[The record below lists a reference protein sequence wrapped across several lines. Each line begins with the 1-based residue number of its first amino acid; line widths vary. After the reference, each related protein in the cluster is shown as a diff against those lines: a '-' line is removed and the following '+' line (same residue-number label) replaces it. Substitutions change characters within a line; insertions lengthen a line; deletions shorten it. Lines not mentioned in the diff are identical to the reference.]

1 MEILKQIELQERGDA
16 EVLSEIFENK
26 LVFDHEERQ
35 WYIFENNF
43 WRTDHTSHVY
53 NLVEAVAKCYEAAIK
68 QAEIDPANSKYR
80 LYKARINSLRNRAGI
95 KNALELATA
104 KLALKQKWDSNPF
117 LLAVKNGVIELKTG
131 ELREG
136 KPSDYIRKVADVEW
150 KGLEEPCPRFELFMQ
165 EMFPRNQEIIDFLQR
180 MFGYS
185 ISGLSVEHIMPV
197 FFGAQG
203 RNGKD
208 VLLSTICSVLGDD
221 LASPISKEVLLS
233 GLKSPGASAPF
244 LYELQG
250 KRLVYSDETS
260 EGAGFD
266 ESQVKMLSG
275 GAPFVAKK
283 LYMQPT
289 IIHPEYLLVL
299 ITNNRPVV
307 SAEDDAIWERL
318 VLVQFTERFVDN
330 PIYDNEHPQDKYLK
344 YKLEEEK
351 SGILAWLV
359 RGFLQWQEKGLDIPD
374 SVKYTTDNYRTEQDA
389 VGRFIDT
396 ECIIDND
403 EKVSASNIFRCYEQW
418 TQTDSVKKLN
428 SREFARKL
436 EAKGFQKRRY
446 AEGYFYLGLNI
457 KPTVEME
464 LEKYLEE
471 IQQLEE
477 PA

>member
-1 MEILKQIELQERGDA
+1 MEILKQIELQEKGDA
-16 EVLSEIFENK
+16 EVFAEIFK
-26 LVFDHEERQ
+26 DKIIYDHEEKT
-35 WYIFENNF
+35 WYRYGGQIWEK
-43 WRTDHTSHVY
+43 DGTSHVY
-53 NLVEAVAKCYEAAIK
+53 NLVESVAKCYESAVF
-68 QAEIDPANSKYR
+68 QASFQPTDSIYR
-80 LYKARINSLRNRAGI
+80 FYRARINSLRNKAGI

-104 KLALKQKWDSNPF
+104 KMALKKKWDSNPF
-117 LLAVKNGVIELKTG
+117 VLAVKNGILDLKTG
-131 ELREG
+131 ELRQG
-136 KPSDYIRKVADVEW
+136 KPDDYIRKHSNVEW
-150 KGLEEPCPRFELFMQ
+150 KGINEPCPRWEQFFN
-165 EMFPRNQEIIDFLQR
+165 EMFPTKPEVTEFLQR
-180 MFGYS
+180 MFGYA

-197 FFGAQG
+197 FYGSQG

-208 VLLSTICSVLGDD
+208 VLLTALCSVLGED
-221 LASPISKEVLLS
+221 LATPISKEVLLS

-289 IIHPEYLLVL
+289 IIYPEYLLVL

-318 VLVQFTERFVDN
+318 VLVEFTERFVDN
-330 PIYDNEHPQDKYLK
+330 PVYDNEHPQDKFLK
-344 YKLEEEK
+344 YKLEEEQ

-359 RGFLQWQEKGLDIPD
+359 RGYLEWQEKGLCIPD
-374 SVKYTTDNYRTEQDA
+374 SVKYTTDNYRSEQDA
-389 VGRFIDT
+389 VGRFIET
-396 ECIIDND
+396 ECVLDCD
-403 EKVSASNIFRCYEQW
+403 AKVSATTLFRCYEQW
-418 TQTDSVKKLN
+418 AQTDGVKKLN

-446 AEGYFYLGLNI
+446 SEGYFYLGINI

-464 LEKYLEE
+464 LENYLEM
-471 IQQLEE
+471 IQTQ
-477 PA
+477 AAD